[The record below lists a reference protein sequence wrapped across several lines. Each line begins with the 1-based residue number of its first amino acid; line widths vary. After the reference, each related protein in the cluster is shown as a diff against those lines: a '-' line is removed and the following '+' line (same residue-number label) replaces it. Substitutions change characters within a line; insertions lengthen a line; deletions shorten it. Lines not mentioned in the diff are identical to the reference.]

1 MRTLR
6 SGLIIL
12 VVIAFLATAYFIT
25 NPGKQSYFTPENS
38 SSIKLSTLNQDL
50 NTRYKFDENNNLTKS
65 LGQNLYQEIQ
75 NDNLINQGERTLPSD
90 INLVSGNL
98 ANKVINDSLSD
109 FKLISTIYDSDIK
122 ISSDV
127 SKEAKN
133 QYLKFIQEINK
144 KNFGN
149 FNENYLQVIVD
160 TYQKIDSSSATKL
173 ADIYKNLG
181 NDYLNLAVPAD
192 WVDVHK
198 MMIVYVRNSET
209 IYRAMANY
217 PTDPIKGYLA
227 LESIDSLVSSAEKI
241 QTILGEKIKEIE
253 S

>member
-1 MRTLR
+1 MKTLR

-12 VVIAFLATAYFIT
+12 VVIAFLAAAYFIT
-25 NPGKQSYFTPENS
+25 NPGKQFSSAGS
-38 SSIKLSTLNQDL
+38 SSNIKLSSLNQVSDPQY
-50 NTRYKFDENNNLTKS
+50 NFDEKNNLTKS

-75 NDNLINQGERTLPSD
+75 NDSLINQGERTLPSD